1 MLKNSIINRLTKD
14 IFNDKSK
21 KRIFLGGVY
30 MKKVF
35 LVLFIVYIM
44 APAAFAG
51 TLRNNAGCGIGTLLF
66 ETVGKPNGGWL
77 LQMTASWTNSTL
89 SNTFSMTTG
98 TVGCQGKINKVVS
111 TEVYEFVTDN
121 MDNLAKDIAMGHGDT
136 INSLGTMLA
145 VKDIDAFANKLQAN
159 FSDIFPN
166 ADVQSDSVAN
176 KIVALS

>member
-35 LVLFIVYIM
+35 LVLLIVCIM

-98 TVGCQGKINKVVS
+98 TVGCQGEINKVVS

>member
-1 MLKNSIINRLTKD
+1 MINRLTKY
-14 IFNDKSK
+14 IFNDRSK
-21 KRIFLGGVY
+21 KRIFLGGIY

-35 LVLFIVYIM
+35 LVLLIVSIM

-51 TLRNNAGCGIGTLLF
+51 AVRNNAGCGIGTLLF
-66 ETVGKPNGGWL
+66 ESIGKPNGGWL

-98 TVGCQGKINKVVS
+98 TINCQGSINKVVS

>member
-1 MLKNSIINRLTKD
+1 
-14 IFNDKSK
+14 
-21 KRIFLGGVY
+21 
-30 MKKVF
+30 
-35 LVLFIVYIM
+35 
-44 APAAFAG
+44 
-51 TLRNNAGCGIGTLLF
+51 
-66 ETVGKPNGGWL
+66 
-77 LQMTASWTNSTL
+77 
-89 SNTFSMTTG
+89 
-98 TVGCQGKINKVVS
+98 
-111 TEVYEFVTDN
+111 

>member
-1 MLKNSIINRLTKD
+1 
-14 IFNDKSK
+14 
-21 KRIFLGGVY
+21 

-35 LVLFIVYIM
+35 LVLLIVSIM

-51 TLRNNAGCGIGTLLF
+51 AVRNNTGCGIGTLLF
-66 ETVGKPNGGWL
+66 ESIGKPNGGWL

-98 TVGCQGKINKVVS
+98 TINCQGSINKVVS

>member
-35 LVLFIVYIM
+35 LVLLIVCIM

-89 SNTFSMTTG
+89 SNTFSMTT
-98 TVGCQGKINKVVS
+98 
-111 TEVYEFVTDN
+111 
-121 MDNLAKDIAMGHGDT
+121 
-136 INSLGTMLA
+136 
-145 VKDIDAFANKLQAN
+145 
-159 FSDIFPN
+159 
-166 ADVQSDSVAN
+166 
-176 KIVALS
+176 